1 MDKKLQELRTT
12 KIEHGVVTDAQLVEA
27 GAPASFPGLPVGP
40 APEHIKVCVT
50 CEPEEKLWAKLPSF
64 YVGDNFIRLIP
75 FKDHMNIEAQA
86 ITKHANELAGYKI
99 TPKGML
105 QLYLKQEVPA
115 EVLKKIFSETLER

>member
-1 MDKKLQELRTT
+1 MDVQVKEYIGKYPEEIVAMYACL
-12 KIEHGVVTDAQLVEA
+12 
-27 GAPASFPGLPVGP
+27 SGLIL
-40 APEHIKVCVT
+40 ESVT

-86 ITKHANELAGYKI
+86 ITKYANELAGYKI

-115 EVLKKIFSETLER
+115 EVLKKIFAETLLE

>member
-1 MDKKLQELRTT
+1 MDVQVKEYMDKYPEKIVAMYARLRDL
-12 KIEHGVVTDAQLVEA
+12 IFESVTY
-27 GAPASFPGLPVGP
+27 
-40 APEHIKVCVT
+40 
-50 CEPEEKLWAKLPSF
+50 EPEEKLWAKLPSF

-105 QLYLKQEVPA
+105 QLYLKQKVPA
-115 EVLKKIFSETLER
+115 EVLKKIFAETLER

>member
-1 MDKKLQELRTT
+1 MDVQVKEYMDKYPEEIVVMYARLRDL
-12 KIEHGVVTDAQLVEA
+12 ILD
-27 GAPASFPGLPVGP
+27 S
-40 APEHIKVCVT
+40 VT

-64 YVGDNFIRLIP
+64 YVADNYIRLIP
-75 FKDHMNIEAQA
+75 FKDHINIEAQA

-115 EVLKKIFSETLER
+115 EVLKKIFSETLLE